1 MNKEKTKKKKLT
13 GRERDLASRYI
24 AEEIE
29 TGKYPRK
36 QALAIGIS
44 RARAASKKT
53 TRSHSIAS
61 IMERYKQETH
71 HG

>member
-1 MNKEKTKKKKLT
+1 MPKKKRKLTDKEKK
-13 GRERDLASRYI
+13 LASRYI

-44 RARAASKKT
+44 RAHAAAKT
-53 TRSHSIAS
+53 TSHKHSIAS
-61 IMERYKQETH
+61 IMARYK
-71 HG
+71 